1 MRIPGSPEE
10 VTSLEGPCTLHFLT
24 DFYAYARFK
33 LTPERFVNYCDKCFL
48 SLPGHE
54 KVTLEG
60 EIERAI
66 LSCVLVTQCEAMF
79 VVVILL
85 CFVTY
90 VMYSTNHKKLNV
102 LSGTRRTRDVDGTG
116 HQGVRLRPSYT
127 RTC

>member
-48 SLPGHE
+48 LLPGHE

-60 EIERAI
+60 EIHAK
-66 LSCVLVTQCEAMF
+66 
-79 VVVILL
+79 L
-85 CFVTY
+85 CFVNTVCCHVCGYCTNTVVFCDLVY
-90 VMYSTNHKKLNV
+90 VVNEYMH
-102 LSGTRRTRDVDGTG
+102 
-116 HQGVRLRPSYT
+116 
-127 RTC
+127 